1 MTPNEQAEQLWKHII
16 EELRHDPAIGDYGI
30 NCNFAQ
36 LSLREDTGAELII
49 EYPSDFLIAWV
60 EVNYM
65 DSLKAAV
72 AKVLN
77 EDREIQFVVDATDE
91 PAAKPVEEQ
100 TVVKAVKKTR
110 APRRLKTAGHISGL
124 NSDFRFEN
132 FIVGPNNDFA
142 HVAAQ
147 TVATSR
153 TRVYNP
159 LFIHGGPGLGKTH
172 MLHAIGNAITEKNE
186 NKRVLYV
193 TSEDFTNSY
202 IDAMAKKGDSL
213 ANFRKK
219 YRNVDVLLIDDIQFM
234 ARKEK
239 TQEEFFHTFNALFAS
254 NKQIILSS
262 DCPASE
268 ITTMDKR
275 LTSRFDQGMVV
286 SITKPSLETR
296 IAILRDKR
304 SLWKTELVS
313 DEVLEFLAQHI
324 TSSVRHLE
332 GALTRMAT
340 FASFNRRISTIDDAR
355 TQLHDLI
362 TNEATNRLSIQDIQ
376 KQVAEAF
383 DVRIAE
389 LNGRRRTA
397 HVAHSRQV
405 AMYLS
410 RQLTDHS
417 LQDIGEAF
425 GGRDHGTVIHAAR
438 AVESKME
445 KDASLRE
452 LIARMTNS
460 MV

>member
-1 MTPNEQAEQLWKHII
+1 MNLWKLII
-16 EELRHDPAIGDYGI
+16 EELRQDSAIGDYGI
-30 NCNFAQ
+30 NSNFSQ
-36 LSLREDTGAELII
+36 LTLREDTGTKLII
-49 EYPSDFLIAWV
+49 EYPTDFLIAWV
-60 EVNYM
+60 EVNYIENLHQAVLKV
-65 DSLKAAV
+65 LKA
-72 AKVLN
+72 
-77 EDREIQFVVDATDE
+77 EREIQFIAYEVDTPTAQIPE
-91 PAAKPVEEQ
+91 PVEPI
-100 TVVKAVKKTR
+100 KAPKKAR
-110 APRRLKTAGHISGL
+110 APRRSKTAGHISGL

-132 FIVGPNNDFA
+132 FIVGSNSDFA

-172 MLHAIGNAITEKNE
+172 LLHAIGNAITEKNE

-202 IDAMAKKGDSL
+202 IDAMAQKGDSL

-286 SITKPSLETR
+286 SISKPSLETR

-313 DEVLEFLAQHI
+313 DQLLEFLAQNI
-324 TSSVRHLE
+324 TSSVRLLE

-340 FASFNRRISTIDDAR
+340 YASFSGKQPTIEDAR
-355 TQLHDLI
+355 KQLDDLI
-362 TNEATNRLSIQDIQ
+362 RNENTNRLSIQDIQ

-410 RQLTDHS
+410 RQLTDMS

-445 KDASLRE
+445 KDPALCE

>member
-1 MTPNEQAEQLWKHII
+1 MTKNEQDELLWKHII
-16 EELRHDPAIGDYGI
+16 ELLSRDPAVGDYGL
-30 NCNFAQ
+30 NTYFSQ
-36 LSLREDTGAELII
+36 LSLREENGTELII
-49 EYPSDFLIAWV
+49 EYPYDFPITWV
-60 EVNYM
+60 EVNYI
-65 DSLKAAV
+65 DSLMAATKKALKESREIRFVANETDNPTAPATEPAPAPKAA
-72 AKVLN
+72 K
-77 EDREIQFVVDATDE
+77 
-91 PAAKPVEEQ
+91 KPR
-100 TVVKAVKKTR
+100 T
-110 APRRLKTAGHISGL
+110 PRRSKTEGHISGL
-124 NSDFRFEN
+124 NTEFKFDN

-142 HVAAQ
+142 HAAALAVAK
-147 TVATSR
+147 SR

-159 LFIHGGPGLGKTH
+159 LYIHGGPGLGKTH
-172 MLHAIGNAITEKNE
+172 LLHAIGNAITEKHE

-193 TSEDFTNSY
+193 TSEGFTNSY
-202 IDAMAKKGDSL
+202 IDAMTKKGDSL

-239 TQEEFFHTFNALFAS
+239 TQEEFFYTFNALFDS

-262 DCPASE
+262 DCPASD
-268 ITTMDKR
+268 ITTMNKR

-286 SITKPSLETR
+286 SINKPSLETR

-304 SLWKTELVS
+304 SLWKSELVS
-313 DEVLEFLAQHI
+313 DEVLEFLAQNI

-332 GALTRMAT
+332 GALTRIAT
-340 FASFNRRISTIDDAR
+340 YASFSGRQPCIEDAR

-362 TNEATNRLSIQDIQ
+362 RNEASNRLTIQEIQ

-445 KDASLRE
+445 KDPILRE
-452 LIARMTNS
+452 LIVRMTNS

>member
-1 MTPNEQAEQLWKHII
+1 MTLWKHII
-16 EELRHDPAIGDYGI
+16 EELRQDSAIGDYGI
-30 NCNFAQ
+30 NSNFAQ
-36 LSLREDTGAELII
+36 LSLREDTGSELLI
-49 EYPSDFLIAWV
+49 EYPNDFLIAWV
-60 EVNYM
+60 EVNYL
-65 DSLKAAV
+65 DNLKAAV
-72 AKVLN
+72 QKVLKA
-77 EDREIQFVVDATDE
+77 ERGIQFVVAETDTPTVSVVE
-91 PAAKPVEEQ
+91 TPVVASKPV
-100 TVVKAVKKTR
+100 KKPR
-110 APRRLKTAGHISGL
+110 APRRSKTEGHISGL

-132 FIVGPNNDFA
+132 FIVGSNNDFA

-172 MLHAIGNAITEKNE
+172 LLHAIGNAITEKNE

-202 IDAMAKKGDSL
+202 IDAMAQKGDNL

-275 LTSRFDQGMVV
+275 LTTRFDQGMVV
-286 SITKPSLETR
+286 SISKPSLETR

-304 SLWKTELVS
+304 SLWKTNLVS
-313 DEVLEFLAQHI
+313 DQLLEYLAQNI
-324 TSSVRHLE
+324 TSSVRLLE

-340 FASFNRRISTIDDAR
+340 YASFSGKQPSIEDAR
-355 TQLHDLI
+355 NQLDDLI
-362 TNEATNRLSIQDIQ
+362 RNENTNRLTIQDIQ

-410 RQLTDHS
+410 RQLTDLS

-445 KDASLRE
+445 KDPALCE